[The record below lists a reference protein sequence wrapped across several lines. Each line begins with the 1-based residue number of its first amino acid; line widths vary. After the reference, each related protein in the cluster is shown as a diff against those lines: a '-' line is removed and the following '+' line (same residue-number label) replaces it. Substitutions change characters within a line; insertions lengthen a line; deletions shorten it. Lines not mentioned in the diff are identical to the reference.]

1 MESIK
6 EEKPETF
13 IDTLQKRTQKII
25 DEDFLDDVGYE
36 DANMQLDLWLD
47 NQKDKQQG
55 IPLSGLVGKV
65 KEVSGMMPIL
75 RKVMAR

>member
-1 MESIK
+1 VESIK

-36 DANMQLDLWLD
+36 DANM
-47 NQKDKQQG
+47 
-55 IPLSGLVGKV
+55 
-65 KEVSGMMPIL
+65 
-75 RKVMAR
+75 